1 MPQAIAAGLMSWFGS
16 AAFGWGAAY
25 TVAYTVVIAGTVE
38 YNKAQKRKAEA
49 RARAAANASAKDRE
63 VMIRSA
69 VAPRRTIYGR
79 DKVSGPIVY
88 MEATGDKSQYL
99 HLVVA
104 LAAHECDA
112 IETIFFNEVALPTE
126 DGSGFVT
133 SGEFARA
140 GEITDGTH
148 SGTSSAGGEITL
160 PHNAVEITAVYS
172 ETGVGENYQQT
183 QITGYSHT
191 GGSPTITG
199 LPASSPTVVHYTY
212 NGSWAYPVR
221 IKRHLGSPTQTADA
235 DLVAESAGNW
245 TSDHRGRGIC
255 YLYVR
260 LEYDQE
266 IFGGIGIPNISAVV
280 RGKRVYDPRSA
291 TTAWSDN
298 AALCIADW
306 LRSDEGMRAAS
317 AEVPDSEITA
327 AANICDET
335 VVLNLAGTETQKR
348 YTINSSWTSEQS
360 PRDVLADMCQAMGGR
375 AVWTQGRWL
384 VRPGAYRTP
393 TVTITADMLA
403 GPISIAPRA
412 SRSEL
417 FNGVRVMHRDA
428 AHGYAEVQAP
438 LVLNSGYETD
448 DGGVRIVRQIELPTL
463 ADTYRAQ
470 RIGKLELERAR
481 QALTVKLACSLQAY
495 DLAPTDTVLLTL
507 ATYGWSAKPFEVL
520 DRTLSTEGT
529 IQYTLRETAAG
540 VYDWNYGEATV
551 GDLAPNTDLPD
562 IFGRPGALTNFA
574 ASEITSMLADG
585 TIVTHALIS
594 WDASTSAAVLS
605 AGRIELQTAR
615 AGEPY
620 GGVLLPGDAT
630 STVQGPLV
638 EGVAYIARV
647 RAVSPTGVVSN
658 WAHTSLVALG
668 AAAPPQDVSNLDAT
682 IMPSQVW
689 ATWDP
694 CTDGDYAYTE
704 LREGGTGWADANFLA
719 RVTGSDYKHP
729 RPPDGTY
736 IVRAKHVDTTGNA
749 SANAASKSITITSAA
764 IDTAGDSV
772 YVEYST
778 DGTGTGG
785 GAWHSTFT
793 AGDEFARWKIGTGGT
808 WTDAFRIVGETGE
821 GGDYTDFIFRRAAT
835 QPATPT
841 GDSPSGWSDA
851 PPSGTD
857 PLWASTGTKNAA
869 GALQGSWSTP
879 VRIDGPKGDKG
890 DKGDTGNT
898 GSAGARGSLDLYISG
913 SSPLTDAECNAAVL
927 AQTGSSTKVV
937 GDTVTEYDGSTYVSV
952 KRWDGSA
959 WAAPGQVIDGSVL
972 VTGTVTA
979 AKIAA
984 NSVTADKL
992 NVSTLSAITAN
1003 LGTVTAGNIST
1014 SGYVSVD
1021 GGNGLA
1027 VVDILSGTTGTSR
1040 TTAIRANT
1048 ATPYSQDFGVVGY
1061 TSQSIGNGAGVYG
1074 YGDNNVSGSIG
1085 VAGRGYYGVF
1095 GIARAMSGA
1104 VGVYG
1109 SASGSGRSG
1118 VLAEGSSGATALV
1131 VSGASSVSG
1140 QIYSSLST
1148 GTAPLSVSS
1157 TTVCANLNADLL
1169 DGYHASSFQ
1178 SALGYTPVQQGTG
1191 PSQTGNAVKI
1201 GWSSGAVLRV
1211 AVDSTDF
1218 GATWPINIS
1227 GAAAKL
1233 SATVTASNAGGA
1245 LTNTNAPSGHGGG
1258 ALRWISLNISGT
1270 DYIVPCLLA

>member
-1 MPQAIAAGLMSWFGS
+1 MPQAIAGALVSAFGS

-25 TVAYTVVIAGTVE
+25 TIAYTVVIAGTVE
-38 YNKAQKRKAEA
+38 YNKAQKRKAQA

-69 VAPRRTIYGR
+69 IAPRRIVYGR
-79 DKVSGPIVY
+79 DRISGPIVY
-88 MEATGDKSQYL
+88 MESTGDKSQYL

-126 DGSGFVT
+126 DGSGYIT

-160 PHNAVEITAVYS
+160 PHDAVEITAVYS

-191 GGSPTITG
+191 PNTPTITG
-199 LPASSPTVVHYTY
+199 LPASAPTVVHYTY

-266 IFGGIGIPNISAVV
+266 IFGGIGVPNISAVV
-280 RGKRVYDPRSA
+280 RGKKVRDPRTG
-291 TTAWSDN
+291 TTAWTDN

-306 LRSDEGMRAAS
+306 LQSDEGMRAS
-317 AEVPDSEITA
+317 GAEVPDSEISA

-335 VVLNLAGTETQKR
+335 VTLNLAGTETQKR
-348 YTINSSWTSEQS
+348 YTVNSSWTSEQS

-417 FNGVRVMHRDA
+417 FNCVRVTHRDA
-428 AHGYAEVQAP
+428 AQNYADVQAP
-438 LVLNSGYETD
+438 LVSNSGYETD
-448 DGGVRIVRQIELPTL
+448 DGGVRIVRQIDLPTL

-470 RIGKLELERAR
+470 RLGKLELERAR
-481 QALTVKLACSLQAY
+481 QALTVKLACNLQAY

-507 ATYGWSAKPFEVL
+507 ATYGWSGKAFEVL

-562 IFGRPGALTNFA
+562 IFGKPGALTNFS

-647 RAVSPTGVVSN
+647 RAVSPTGVVSS

-668 AAAPPQDVSNLDAT
+668 AAAPPQDVANLDAT
-682 IMPSQVW
+682 IKPTQVW

-704 LREGGTGWADANFLA
+704 LREGGTGWADATFLA
-719 RVTGSDYKHP
+719 RVAGSDYKHP

-785 GAWHSTFT
+785 GAWHSTFA
-793 AGDEFARWKIGTGGT
+793 AGDEFARWKIGAGGT
-808 WTDAFRIVGETGE
+808 WTDAFRIVGETGA
-821 GGDYTDFIFRRAAT
+821 GGPYKDFVFRRAASK
-835 QPATPT
+835 PATPT
-841 GDSPSGWSDA
+841 GKNPSGWYDA
-851 PPSGTD
+851 PPAADGN
-857 PLWASTGTKNAA
+857 PLWASLADKYADGELLGAWSEPVQIEGPPGPPGGTGP
-869 GALQGSWSTP
+869 S
-879 VRIDGPKGDKG
+879 
-890 DKGDTGNT
+890 
-898 GSAGARGSLDLYISG
+898 GARGSLDFYISG
-913 SSPLTDAECNAAVL
+913 SSPLTDAECNSAVL
-927 AQTGSSTKVV
+927 SQTGSSTRVL

-952 KRWDGSA
+952 KRWNGSA
-959 WAAPGQVIDGSVL
+959 WVAPGTVIDGSVL
-972 VTGTVTA
+972 VAGTVTA
-979 AKIAA
+979 AKLAA
-984 NSVTADKL
+984 NSVTADKIVANSITATKL
-992 NVSTLSAITAN
+992 SIATLSSITADI
-1003 LGTVTAGNIST
+1003 GTVTAGNLST
-1014 SGYVSVD
+1014 SGYIANAGYSTQSILD
-1021 GGNGLA
+1021 PAGGGWG
-1027 VVDILSGTTGTSR
+1027 SGTVAVYCNSSSS
-1040 TTAIRANT
+1040 AE
-1048 ATPYSQDFGVVGY
+1048 YGVVGLSS
-1061 TSQSIGNGAGVYG
+1061 TDTGAGVYG
-1074 YGDNNVSGSIG
+1074 YNSAAFPGKG
-1085 VAGRGYYGVF
+1085 VAG
-1095 GIARAMSGA
+1095 IGA
-1104 VGVYG
+1104 IGVYG
-1109 SASGSGRSG
+1109 RTTSPSGY
-1118 VLAEGSSGATALV
+1118 GAYIQGYANGYPGLSVAAGYLSVADQIKSYV
-1131 VSGASSVSG
+1131 V
-1140 QIYSSLST
+1140 T
-1148 GTAPLSVSS
+1148 GTAPFTIYS
-1157 TTVCANLNADLL
+1157 TTVNANLNADMV

-1178 SALGYTPVQQGTG
+1178 LALGYTPVQQGTG

-1201 GWSSGAVLRV
+1201 GWSAGAMLRV

-1218 GATWPINIS
+1218 GATWPINVS
-1227 GAAAKL
+1227 GTAAKL

-1245 LTNTNAPSGHGGG
+1245 LTNTNAPSGHSGG

-1270 DYIVPCLLA
+1270 NYIVPCLLA